1 MCMYF
6 EILYKSDKY
15 CQWSFEFE
23 QESIGGLAGSNDL
36 CECILHLYLLVVV
49 LDYKLLNFAK
59 IVVLVVTNFSRV
71 FFFMAAD

>member
-1 MCMYF
+1 M
-6 EILYKSDKY
+6 
-15 CQWSFEFE
+15 
-23 QESIGGLAGSNDL
+23 NDL